1 MSKGCRSSK
10 KAQKCFQ
17 DHEKSHCYKI
27 AASCRCTQSHDVGKL
42 IDRNLSGSKRNI
54 RAHFIVVVNCLKYL
68 TRQGIVIQGT
78 KREDNFT
85 HLLKLMGTKD
95 STITN
100 KLQQTSQKIIHQNLQ
115 NELLDIM
122 AKQVLPKNLET
133 IRERHFYSI
142 ICDERTDCS
151 NREQLS
157 FNIGTVDENLDTHED
172 YLGFYEV
179 HNIKSNTTVIAI
191 ILRFNL

>member
-1 MSKGCRSSK
+1 
-10 KAQKCFQ
+10 
-17 DHEKSHCYKI
+17 
-27 AASCRCTQSHDVGKL
+27 
-42 IDRNLSGSKRNI
+42 
-54 RAHFIVVVNCLKYL
+54 
-68 TRQGIVIQGT
+68 
-78 KREDNFT
+78 
-85 HLLKLMGTKD
+85 
-95 STITN
+95 
-100 KLQQTSQKIIHQNLQ
+100 
-115 NELLDIM
+115 M

-142 ICDERTDCS
+142 ICDERTACS

-172 YLGFYEV
+172 YLGFCEV

>member
-1 MSKGCRSSK
+1 
-10 KAQKCFQ
+10 
-17 DHEKSHCYKI
+17 
-27 AASCRCTQSHDVGKL
+27 
-42 IDRNLSGSKRNI
+42 
-54 RAHFIVVVNCLKYL
+54 
-68 TRQGIVIQGT
+68 
-78 KREDNFT
+78 
-85 HLLKLMGTKD
+85 MGTKD

-100 KLQQTSQKIIHQNLQ
+100 KLQQTSQKIIHQDLQ

-133 IRERHFYSI
+133 IRERHFYGI

-157 FNIGTVDENLDTHED
+157 FNIGKVDENLDTHED

-179 HNIKSNTTVIAI
+179 HNIKAAQQ
-191 ILRFNL
+191 